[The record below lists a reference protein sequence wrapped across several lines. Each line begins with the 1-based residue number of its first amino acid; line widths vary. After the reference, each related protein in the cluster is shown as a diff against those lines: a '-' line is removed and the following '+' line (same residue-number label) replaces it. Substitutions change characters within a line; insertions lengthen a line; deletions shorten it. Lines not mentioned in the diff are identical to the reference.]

1 MLPLC
6 LFVSLVFPRPFGRL
20 IPRVLQVQR
29 DQCGEN
35 PASAAG
41 AQAAEGHQ
49 QSKGIK
55 GLRVHV
61 RPADVSAVCSRCV
74 LTLCFPRRFQH
85 VVQCVFVAIRT
96 IGNIVIVTTL
106 LQFMFACIG
115 VQLFKVR
122 KKSGE
127 KIAKLSFFHWHQN
140 RCFYCCF
147 CFLHQ
152 GKFFL
157 CTDSSKQTQAEC
169 RYGRSSTLR
178 RHQSGGKTN
187 VRVFVYLQGF
197 LHHV

>member
-1 MLPLC
+1 M
-6 LFVSLVFPRPFGRL
+6 
-20 IPRVLQVQR
+20 PRVLQVQR

-55 GLRVHV
+55 GLHVHV
-61 RPADVSAVCSRCV
+61 RPTDVSRVCAPCV
-74 LTLCFPRRFQH
+74 LTLCFSRRFQH

-127 KIAKLSFFHWHQN
+127 KIAKLSFFQHQN
-140 RCFYCCF
+140 
-147 CFLHQ
+147 
-152 GKFFL
+152 
-157 CTDSSKQTQAEC
+157 
-169 RYGRSSTLR
+169 
-178 RHQSGGKTN
+178 
-187 VRVFVYLQGF
+187 
-197 LHHV
+197 